1 MIFHGFL
8 RKIIAD
14 KFSKMIDYGEWFV
27 TPDLT
32 NSAGEILWKIGIKK
46 KTEMPTLYNNTT
58 VVSQKLRQIQSQ
70 N

>member
-1 MIFHGFL
+1 
-8 RKIIAD
+8 
-14 KFSKMIDYGEWFV
+14 MIDYGEWFV

-46 KTEMPTLYNNTT
+46 KTEMPTLYNNAT